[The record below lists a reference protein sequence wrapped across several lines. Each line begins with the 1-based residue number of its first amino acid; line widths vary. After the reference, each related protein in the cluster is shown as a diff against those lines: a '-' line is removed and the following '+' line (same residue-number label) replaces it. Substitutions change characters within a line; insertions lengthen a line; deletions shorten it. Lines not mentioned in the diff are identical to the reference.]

1 MIPRREPQRVVAA
14 SHAAARWP
22 YRARSAAPRSSPP
35 VDDLAISALQR
46 YVDATDVRPAD
57 GLAMRV
63 RLRIAAE
70 PATPPPSRLRS
81 ALGMFGVRPARRP
94 SAWTPAAGSGRLPT
108 SGLVRFKALGMAL
121 ATVLVVGGGAAAGL
135 AGVQILASAVTG
147 ERPKHHDRPSLI
159 RGPVTPSSEPSRW
172 PSAIPVYPFGV
183 GPASAPDVGAAEPT
197 EQVETVEP
205 DDELDV
211 SGPPEAPGRSE
222 RGEDR
227 RGGNGH
233 GRAGGVGGG
242 RPTDLPKSP
251 KGQPNGPKGEPNGPK
266 GEPNGPKGG
275 NGNNGANEPRGEPN

>member
-1 MIPRREPQRVVAA
+1 M
-14 SHAAARWP
+14 
-22 YRARSAAPRSSPP
+22 
-35 VDDLAISALQR
+35 
-46 YVDATDVRPAD
+46 
-57 GLAMRV
+57 
-63 RLRIAAE
+63 
-70 PATPPPSRLRS
+70 
-81 ALGMFGVRPARRP
+81 
-94 SAWTPAAGSGRLPT
+94 

-183 GPASAPDVGAAEPT
+183 GPASAPDVGAAAPT

-211 SGPPEAPGRSE
+211 SGPPEIPGRSE

-227 RGGNGH
+227 RGGNGQ
-233 GRAGGVGGG
+233 GRGGGAGGG
-242 RPTDLPKSP
+242 RLNEV
-251 KGQPNGPKGEPNGPK
+251 PNGPKNEPNGPKGGSKGPNGGSKGPNGGSNGNNDASSGPRGEPNGPK
-266 GEPNGPKGG
+266 GEPNRNNAGS
-275 NGNNGANEPRGEPN
+275 NANNGGSNGPRGEANELDEG